1 MAFTEEQLQKLGLVK
16 GEDGNYSR
24 PKTRMQPRDKVKS
37 QVDNFL
43 PMTNCKV
50 ITSSGTTIRPDSPLA
65 KTKKKVDPV
74 HFNGMDIQDVY
85 AQCEREGTIF
95 IPGNVPSLKNSKQ
108 IFVNKKTGK
117 SFITSS
123 ELCKQYVRDTDIHWR
138 IFKPKFLELI
148 KDKQKPYKIQ
158 MFFIRDSKRKA
169 DFHNLIQLPMDL
181 MIEHGWILDDNM
193 DEVIPVAKSPA
204 YGIDKKMAG
213 IIISLI

>member
-65 KTKKKVDPV
+65 KIKKKVDPV

-123 ELCKQYVRDTDIHWR
+123 ALYKKYVKESDIHWR
-138 IFKPKFLELI
+138 IFKPAFLKMIEGKSL
-148 KDKQKPYKIQ
+148 PYTIQ
-158 MFFIRDSKRKA
+158 FFFIRDKHKA
-169 DFHNLIQLPMDL
+169 FDYVNISQGPLDL
-181 MIEHGWILDDNM
+181 MQAHGWLENDDNRN
-193 DEVIPVAKSPA
+193 VIPDFSCG
-204 YGIDKKMAG
+204 YGYDPKLAG
-213 IIISLI
+213 TIIKIL